1 MEKTF
6 TVSQNSTLEPIDSHE
21 QKTRFPDIGNII
33 VAQEADEKY
42 EQTTRFPDLRNIIVA
57 QEADEKYEQTTSFT
71 GIRNIIVAQEADKK
85 YEQTTPIPSII
96 GMNSQGC
103 IVPCARFF
111 AVACD
116 GDISCTNVEI
126 LSAENKTGIIS
137 PCKGA
142 TV

>member
-1 MEKTF
+1 MKKTF

-21 QKTRFPDIGNII
+21 RKISFPDIG
-33 VAQEADEKY
+33 
-42 EQTTRFPDLRNIIVA
+42 NIIVA

-71 GIRNIIVAQEADKK
+71 GIRNIIIAEEAAKK

-137 PCKGA
+137 PGKGA

>member
-1 MEKTF
+1 MKKTF
-6 TVSQNSTLEPIDSHE
+6 TVSQNSTQEPIDSHEHNTNIADLRNIIVAQEPIDSHE
-21 QKTRFPDIGNII
+21 QKTSFTGIRNII
-33 VAQEADEKY
+33 IAEDADQKY
-42 EQTTRFPDLRNIIVA
+42 EQKTRFPGIRNIIVA
-57 QEADEKYEQTTSFT
+57 QEADEKYEQKIS
-71 GIRNIIVAQEADKK
+71 
-85 YEQTTPIPSII
+85 IPGII

-126 LSAENKTGIIS
+126 LSDENKTGIIS
-137 PCKGA
+137 PGKGA

>member
-1 MEKTF
+1 MKKTF
-6 TVSQNSTLEPIDSHE
+6 TVSQNSTQEPIDSHE
-21 QKTRFPDIGNII
+21 HNTNI
-33 VAQEADEKY
+33 A
-42 EQTTRFPDLRNIIVA
+42 DLRNIIVA
-57 QEADEKYEQTTSFT
+57 QEADEKYEQTT
-71 GIRNIIVAQEADKK
+71 R
-85 YEQTTPIPSII
+85 IPGII

>member
-1 MEKTF
+1 MKKTF

-42 EQTTRFPDLRNIIVA
+42 EQTT
-57 QEADEKYEQTTSFT
+57 SFT
-71 GIRNIIVAQEADKK
+71 GIRNIIIAEEADKK
-85 YEQTTPIPSII
+85 YEQTTLIPSII

-111 AVACD
+111 AVACEAVAQLKKND
-116 GDISCTNVEI
+116 PIVESTKYFCFWTNI
-126 LSAENKTGIIS
+126 RRDF
-137 PCKGA
+137 
-142 TV
+142 